1 MEPKLVIIK
10 QGAIAVL
17 VVGIVLFLSID
28 VSANLLTFPDSI
40 KVAITNLSWDE
51 KTDCPKLEATHGDGL
66 EQYIKNH
73 TVTVDTVPLK
83 LYTQRV
89 LDNEWNT
96 TWNQESLRSGAMAVK
111 LYGWYRVDEPQKWSL
126 IGADVVD
133 FTCDQMYDE
142 TTQLKTNQSVDD
154 TWSYYAEKNYSG
166 TEKVLEA
173 LHYQGTDGIWKK
185 EIVEY
190 PGLQMSQWGSQYLV
204 QSGKPWEYILN
215 YYYNNSFLAK
225 NMVIG
230 DAVSAKIAKGQ
241 TWKFYVIDRK
251 EVL

>member
-96 TWNQESLRSGAMAVK
+96 TWNQ
-111 LYGWYRVDEPQKWSL
+111 
-126 IGADVVD
+126 
-133 FTCDQMYDE
+133 
-142 TTQLKTNQSVDD
+142 
-154 TWSYYAEKNYSG
+154 
-166 TEKVLEA
+166 
-173 LHYQGTDGIWKK
+173 
-185 EIVEY
+185 
-190 PGLQMSQWGSQYLV
+190 
-204 QSGKPWEYILN
+204 LN
-215 YYYNNSFLAK
+215 Y
-225 NMVIG
+225 MVGI
-230 DAVSAKIAKGQ
+230 
-241 TWKFYVIDRK
+241 
-251 EVL
+251 E